1 MAMTTTNPALRETIF
16 DRVRR
21 EDDTA
26 PMTMTIRG
34 TAIKTGWL
42 LGILLVAAGFVWW
55 MSLTPIEAAAGQAAR
70 FAVQPVSVVFVGIG
84 FIGGL
89 ILALITIFRPRSA
102 PWSAPIYSA
111 FQGLA
116 LGGISAWFETI
127 YPGIV
132 LEAVTLTFGVLAV
145 MLGLYAFRIV
155 QATAWFRTG
164 VIAATGAIALVYI
177 IDIVLRFFGVGV
189 PFIHETGW
197 VGIGFS
203 LFVVTI
209 AALNLILD
217 FDLIE
222 QYARRGAPLYME
234 WYGGFALMVTLVWLY
249 LEILRLL
256 SKLRSRS

>member
-16 DRVRR
+16 DRVRQ

-26 PMTMTIRG
+26 PLTMTIRG
-34 TAIKTGWL
+34 TAIKTCWL
-42 LGILLVAAGFVWW
+42 LGILLISAAFTWW
-55 MSLTPIEAAAGQAAR
+55 LSLAPVEVGAEQAAR
-70 FAVQPVSVVFVGIG
+70 FAVQPISIVLIMIGFVG
-84 FIGGL
+84 GL
-89 ILALITIFRPRSA
+89 VMSLITIFRPRSA

-111 FQGLA
+111 FEGLA
-116 LGGISAWFETI
+116 LGGISAWFETV

-132 LEAVTLTFGVLAV
+132 LEAVTLTFGVLGV

-164 VIAATGAIALVYI
+164 VIAATGAICLVYLV
-177 IDIVLRFFGVGV
+177 DMVLRFVGVGV

-197 VGIGFS
+197 IGIGFS

-222 QYARRGAPLYME
+222 
-234 WYGGFALMVTLVWLY
+234 
-249 LEILRLL
+249 
-256 SKLRSRS
+256 